1 MLKAISL
8 IQSMTLI
15 FLFSVLL
22 SACGASSTT
31 TVTNNETV
39 ETSTTVSQPVVE
51 SSTDPDTGIITQTST
66 VITTQTTL
74 GDITATI
81 TVVTTTDITIT
92 ITNPMTGETTVT
104 TNSDSNT
111 ITHASE
117 LDRAIETMVDTTIV
131 SNVNNFQTQVQ
142 SLDNQTSSFCANT
155 TQANLTQTQNQWIST
170 HNAWYQLAPFIFG
183 PLEVAN
189 VITVPAFWYLDSY
202 RNNGN
207 DYTGTVR
214 TNLTSLLESDGEISE
229 IDFSNLNYNQVGL
242 LALEVSLFERSTDQS
257 QTLEDITNEFINA
270 SRKCELLMAYSQ
282 ELLRQTTLIQLGWND
297 NYHDTGKSYRELL
310 LSNQLEAALDNES
323 GDSAIS
329 KITVAM
335 QEFYDYLNKRNVTT
349 DVAQLS
355 NATKQALLASASIT
369 ESLLNT
375 SSESSL
381 SIYTLMAKNDH
392 EQDATTIS
400 TNIQTFV
407 TAINTGTDEEIK
419 SAAAALDGNFKREL
433 PDALNVSLG
442 LNFTDG
448 D

>member
-1 MLKAISL
+1 MQKAISS
-8 IQSMTLI
+8 IQSVTLV
-15 FLFSVLL
+15 FLFCVLL
-22 SACGASSTT
+22 NACGASSTT

-39 ETSTTVSQPVVE
+39 ETSIITSDPVVE
-51 SSTDPDTGIITQTST
+51 SSTDPDTGIVTQTST

-74 GDITATI
+74 GDITTSI
-81 TVVTTTDITIT
+81 TVITTTDVTTT
-92 ITNPMTGETTVT
+92 ITNPTTGETTVT
-104 TNSDSNT
+104 TDSDSNT
-111 ITHASE
+111 ITHTSE
-117 LDRAIETMVDTTIV
+117 LDRAIETMVETTIV
-131 SNVNNFQTQVQ
+131 SSVNNFQTQVQ
-142 SLDNQTSSFCANT
+142 TLDSQATSFCANT
-155 TQANLTQTQNQWIST
+155 TQANLILIQNQWINA

-183 PLEVAN
+183 PLELAN
-189 VITVPAFWYLDSY
+189 AITVPAFWYLDSY

-214 TNLTSLLESDGEISE
+214 THLTSLLNSEEQISE
-229 IDFSNLNYNQVGL
+229 IDFANQNYNQVGL

-257 QTLEDITNEFINA
+257 QALENITNEF
-270 SRKCELLMAYSQ
+270 SHSPRKCEIFMAHSQ
-282 ELLRQTTLIQLGWND
+282 ELLRHSTFIQQGWNV
-297 NYHDTGKSYRELL
+297 NYRDTGKSYGELL

-329 KITVAM
+329 KITVAV
-335 QEFYDYLNKRNVTT
+335 QEFYDYLNKRNVST

-355 NATKQALLASASIT
+355 NSNKQALLASATIT
-369 ESLLNT
+369 ETLLST
-375 SSESSL
+375 SSESSQ
-381 SIYTLMAKNDH
+381 SIYALMAINDH
-392 EQDATTIS
+392 EQDAATIS

-407 TAINTGTDEEIK
+407 EAIKNGTDEEIK